1 MTNTTFRACP
11 WADVLYALDR
21 AWWDKYLD
29 EAKQAFSGLRVSPQ
43 KVPGVQRI
51 MNWVPRERTNS
62 GAMALVL
69 AAYWG
74 VRRIVMLGYDCQHTD
89 GKTHWHGS
97 HPEGLGDAH
106 GAANWPAQFR
116 AISARLA
123 GVDVVNASRVSALTQ
138 FPRASLESA
147 LWP

>member
-21 AWWDKYLD
+21 AWWDKHLD
-29 EAKQAFSGLRVSPQ
+29 EAKQVFSGLLASPQ
-43 KVPGVQRI
+43 KIPGVQRI

-74 VRRIVMLGYDCQHTD
+74 ARRIVMLGYDCQHTD

-97 HPEGLGDAH
+97 HPDGLGDAR
-106 GAANWPAQFR
+106 GVENWPAQFR
-116 AISARLA
+116 AISMRLTGA
-123 GVDVVNASRVSALTQ
+123 EVVNASRVSALELFKRTT
-138 FPRASLESA
+138 LEGA
-147 LWP
+147 LQ

>member
-21 AWWDKYLD
+21 AWWDKHLG
-29 EAKQAFSGLRVSPQ
+29 EARQVFAGLLVSPQ
-43 KVPGVQRI
+43 KVPGGERVV
-51 MNWVPRERTNS
+51 NWVPRDRTNS

-74 VRRIVMLGYDCQHTD
+74 ARRIVMLGYDCQHTG

-97 HPEGLGDAH
+97 HPRGLGDAH
-106 GAANWPAQFR
+106 GAAHWPAQFR
-116 AISARLA
+116 TISVRLA
-123 GVDVVNASRVSALTQ
+123 GVEVVNASRVSALDMFKRTT
-138 FPRASLESA
+138 LDEA
-147 LWP
+147 LQ